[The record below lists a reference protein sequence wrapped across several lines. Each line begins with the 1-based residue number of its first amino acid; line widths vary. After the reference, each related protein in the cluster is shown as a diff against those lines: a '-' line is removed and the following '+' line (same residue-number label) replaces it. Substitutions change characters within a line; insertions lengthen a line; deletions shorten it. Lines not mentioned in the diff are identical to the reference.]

1 MIIRL
6 EELVHAKVLSV
17 TEVVRHFSDYV
28 NRVAYR
34 REAFVLRRGR
44 IALAELRPVPS
55 GRRLGDLPG
64 ILASLPAMSE
74 SEAMAFGK
82 DVQKARGGMRR
93 EGLKDPWAS

>member
-1 MIIRL
+1 M
-6 EELVHAKVLSV
+6 HTKFLSV
-17 TEVVRHFSDYV
+17 AEAAKHFSRYV
-28 NRVAYR
+28 NRVAR
-34 REAFVLRRGR
+34 HRDVFVLCRGKT
-44 IALAELRPVPS
+44 ALAELRPVPS

-82 DVQKARGGMRR
+82 DVRKARAGMRR